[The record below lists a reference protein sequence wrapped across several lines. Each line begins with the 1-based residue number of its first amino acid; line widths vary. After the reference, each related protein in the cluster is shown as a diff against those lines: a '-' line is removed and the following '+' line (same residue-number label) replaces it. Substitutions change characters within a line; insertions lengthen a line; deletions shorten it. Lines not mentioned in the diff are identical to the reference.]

1 MDPLAFLSDDEG
13 EATVE
18 ALNDLAD
25 QMNQMFNRVSNLQD
39 ELVVTSI

>member
-1 MDPLAFLSDDEG
+1 
-13 EATVE
+13 VE